1 MDSKSTQTWSLI
13 VVAYNERASILNVI
27 DGIHSAM
34 QRMSA
39 PDYEVL
45 VVDDGS
51 TDGTTEIL
59 RSQVEGTPHLRVLY
73 HEKNKGIGEALLTGY
88 HAATMENI
96 ITLPGD
102 GQFDIEE
109 IFPFANLAPHSLVS
123 FTRDLKALRND
134 YTPYRRLLSN
144 ANRAVNRVLLGFEI
158 KDVNWVKL
166 FKREDFVQCLELALR
181 SSIVLS
187 EICAKLVYLGCSVI
201 EPPSRYL
208 PRVGGKA
215 RGASLKIVSMAAK
228 EVLSLTL
235 ELQRFKLKHQ
245 RKQQEAK

>member
-73 HEKNKGIGEALLTGY
+73 HGKNKGIGEALLTGY

-123 FTRDLKALRND
+123 FTRDLNALRND

-166 FKREDFVQCLELALR
+166 FKREDFVQCLDLALR

-228 EVLSLTL
+228 EVLSLTV
-235 ELQRFKLKHQ
+235 ELQRFKLKHR